1 MITISGINCAYLSS
15 TKSNFKTNIFFKTGS
30 LSMVA
35 LLSSVIVTFL
45 CLRLRKQKSG
55 DNSDTLDLGG
65 ARQLRGSKP
74 ENNYVIGGTS
84 ADILRPRMSV
94 RSEYVHSTQARI
106 P

>member
-1 MITISGINCAYLSS
+1 MITISGINCAYVSS
-15 TKSNFKTNIFFKTGS
+15 VKSNFKTYIFSSGS